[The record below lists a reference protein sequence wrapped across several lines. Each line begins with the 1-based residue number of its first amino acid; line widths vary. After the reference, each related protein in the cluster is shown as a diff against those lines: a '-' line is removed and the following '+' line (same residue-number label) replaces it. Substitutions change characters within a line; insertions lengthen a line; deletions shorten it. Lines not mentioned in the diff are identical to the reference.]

1 MNIPTKEHFPALP
14 LPEQV
19 AQLARVD
26 AKTRQDLILAARNSV
41 DLTRALSVEMLF
53 YTLKEIGLA
62 DAVSLLA
69 LASPEQV
76 RDMMDL
82 DCWRKDRLDDRRLLT
97 WLMLLDEAGSGKLA
111 EWCLHADLELL
122 ILLIKRYVEVVRK
135 VEVEDDPH
143 FDAGR
148 YFTFDDQYL
157 LRFVGEEEPILALLL
172 ERLRVLDYEC
182 YRNVLEQSLVEL
194 DSVLEEEELR
204 WRNAR
209 LADRG
214 YCSYEEAL
222 EVFRFVAPESLR
234 LERYRRAA
242 LRPLRFAE
250 GEHLI
255 PADHALSLLTV
266 PESFLLR
273 ALGAL
278 SPEDHEQIAQEL
290 ASLTNQLVIAEAC
303 DPGELTEVRRC
314 VELAH
319 DYLNIGLAY
328 MAQGK
333 ESEAS
338 RLLHE
343 TLLRPFF
350 QVGVSLTLRL
360 QQQAK
365 QLDTTLREERIP
377 GWETYL
383 DTPFRETYA
392 AVRRRPPLFFRGL
405 ETPGEILY
413 RRFRTLDDVNRVAT
427 LLAQIPVW
435 FMVMRRWGLLSGSG
449 ASAGSTLAVLWNTA
463 YAHWIIQQKVEA
475 TPLSRAELL
484 ALQQRLREANGEETM
499 AAFLTKGC
507 THLELTA
514 EQNEALRTLAAH
526 AAEKLQEALAVDIRT
541 ADLRFIGGVLVTA

>member
-26 AKTRQDLILAARNSV
+26 AKTRQELILAARNSV

-250 GEHLI
+250 GEDLI

-273 ALGAL
+273 ALATL

-303 DPGELTEVRRC
+303 DPGELAEVRRC

-365 QLDTTLREERIP
+365 QLDTTLREEGIP

-435 FMVMRRWGLLSGSG
+435 FMVMRRWGLLFGSG